1 MKVKKN
7 WLPDDV
13 RFSDFNNIFCYFS
26 WIWHPQDVQC
36 PQRSFNGTKESSDL
50 VNFFASQGNTTT
62 FIMIFC
68 TQLNISPILTS
79 TGNTSAESWQ
89 IRRYFSNF
97 TDFSHH
103 LLLPDLNWW
112 FLPIFLW
119 SLIKFYLS
127 WNLEVSSSDYWE
139 PTKAARFRLHT
150 WLRVETESWY
160 FLCRSAGSAVCL
172 LLSLTAFNSVSWA
185 WTKPTKPIK
194 KLVK

>member
-68 TQLNISPILTS
+68 TQLNTSPILTS
-79 TGNTSAESWQ
+79 RGNTTILADSSLFFE
-89 IRRYFSNF
+89 F
-97 TDFSHH
+97 H
-103 LLLPDLNWW
+103 W
-112 FLPIFLW
+112 FLSPSASTGSELMIFTNF
-119 SLIKFYLS
+119 SLKFNQVNFYLS

-139 PTKAARFRLHT
+139 PTKAARFRLYT

>member
-68 TQLNISPILTS
+68 TQLNTSPILTS
-79 TGNTSAESWQ
+79 RGNTTILADSSLFFEFHWFLSPSASTGSELMIFTNLSLKFNQVLFILELELGSFVVGLLRAYEGSALPPPYLAESW
-89 IRRYFSNF
+89 
-97 TDFSHH
+97 DWE
-103 LLLPDLNWW
+103 L
-112 FLPIFLW
+112 IFLVP
-119 SLIKFYLS
+119 FCRFCRLS
-127 WNLEVSSSDYWE
+127 
-139 PTKAARFRLHT
+139 
-150 WLRVETESWY
+150 
-160 FLCRSAGSAVCL
+160 
-172 LLSLTAFNSVSWA
+172 AFEFDCF
-185 WTKPTKPIK
+185 
-194 KLVK
+194 